1 MFDDVVVV
9 ARGRLFGEGLRAAGG
24 GPGCNSTYTGFGTR
38 RGEGASPVLGS
49 IGSFEGTMR
58 TGTVCGWKPGCVKVA
73 VNSFAATISEHG
85 VRQVWPVD
93 VLASAPAG
101 SDSNC
106 TVVAA
111 GAEAGRLKLGMLGML
126 EQAPRKRGSARDN
139 PPSAMATARFMI
151 VSVHLRRLAARA
163 SKPQPRC
170 GNPNIIGQCAPI
182 TVNEALSNFT
192 LRNRFGASLAGA
204 AFGSGGG
211 LFVPLNPG
219 FPPGLP

>member
-1 MFDDVVVV
+1 MVDDVVV

-24 GPGCNSTYTGFGTR
+24 GAGCNSTYTGFGTS
-38 RGEGASPVLGS
+38 RGEGASPVFGS

-73 VNSFAATISEHG
+73 VNSFAATASEHG
-85 VRQVWPVD
+85 VRQVWPVE

-126 EQAPRKRGSARDN
+126 EQAPRARDSA
-139 PPSAMATARFMI
+139 PSAMATGRFMI

-192 LRNRFGASLAGA
+192 LRNRFDAPSAGA
-204 AFGSGGG
+204 AFGSDGG
-211 LFVPLNPG
+211 LFAPLNPG
-219 FPPGLP
+219 LPPGLP